1 MLGDVAVQDA
11 PTIMADDEK
20 AIEHAESDGRNGEEI
35 HGCNSFPVVAQKG
48 LPAFDRFRILR
59 RSFHPTRDGS
69 LGNIEAEHEKLA
81 MDAWGSPSRI
91 LDNHA
96 KDQLPHFPRSLS
108 SPDGLPDLGNQSPI
122 QTETGPLPSGH
133 RIGRG
138 SDESLL

>member
-20 AIEHAESDGRNGEEI
+20 AIKHAESDSRNGEEI
-35 HGCNSFPVVAQKG
+35 HGRNSFPVVAQKG
-48 LPAFDRFRILR
+48 LPAFGRFRIFR

-96 KDQLPHFPRSLS
+96 EDQLPHFPRSLS
-108 SPDGLPDLGNQSPI
+108 SPDRFPDLGNQSPI
-122 QTETGPLPSGH
+122 
-133 RIGRG
+133 
-138 SDESLL
+138 